1 MPTVL
6 VTAGPTREHLDD
18 VRFLSNASSG
28 RMGYAIAAAA
38 RAAGCEVLL
47 VTGPSPLAP
56 PPGVEVVAVVSAL
69 EMLTQCRAAFPRCDL
84 FFAVAAVADHR
95 PAARAPGK
103 PAKTDGPQVIELV
116 PNPDIVATLAAE
128 KGNRFVVGFSLDSA
142 SASPEEQLARARAKL
157 ARKRLDL
164 IVVNDAR
171 ALGAATSEARVVDA
185 RGTEVDVPAGSKAA
199 VGEWL
204 VREALRRW
212 QGHAA

>member
-18 VRFLSNASSG
+18 VRFVSNASSG
-28 RMGYAIAAAA
+28 RMGYAIAGAA
-38 RAAGCEVLL
+38 RAAGCTVVL

-56 PPGVEVVAVVSAL
+56 PPGVEVVEVVSAL

-103 PAKTDGPQVIELV
+103 PAKTEGSQSIDLV

-142 SASPEEQLARARAKL
+142 SASLEEQLARARAKL
-157 ARKRLDL
+157 ARKHLDL

-171 ALGAATSEARVVDA
+171 ALGASTSEARVVDA
-185 RGTEVDVPAGSKAA
+185 RGAVVEVPPGSKAA
-199 VGEWL
+199 LGEWL
-204 VREALRRW
+204 VREALQRW
-212 QGHAA
+212 RAQTA

>member
-18 VRFLSNASSG
+18 VRFVSNASSG

-38 RAAGCEVLL
+38 RAAGCKVVL
-47 VTGPSPLAP
+47 VTGPSPLTP
-56 PPGVEVVAVVSAL
+56 PAGVEVVQVVSAA

-103 PAKTDGPQVIELV
+103 PAKTEGSWSIELV

-142 SASPEEQLARARAKL
+142 SASPDEQLARARAKL
-157 ARKRLDL
+157 ARKHLDL

-185 RGTEVDVPAGSKAA
+185 RGTVLEVPSGSKAA
-199 VGEWL
+199 LGEWL
-204 VREALRRW
+204 VREALQRW
-212 QGHAA
+212 RAKTA